1 MILVSG
7 SFMHVHLTLH
17 CQIHESEHVCEYATF
32 SMLALHVVHLLLLDL
47 YMLLTLKALETFILI
62 LFSEQ

>member
-32 SMLALHVVHLLLLDL
+32 SMLALHVVTSAVIGFVHVADV
-47 YMLLTLKALETFILI
+47 E
-62 LFSEQ
+62 SS